1 MSGGDELAAALSAA
15 AAASLAAALPRLPS
29 AGGRAVAAWLAAAAS
44 PTMPSADAA
53 AAATAAG
60 DAAWDALHS
69 GPWRAVDPAWRDAR
83 AAAVLLAASLHSS
96 PDPLI
101 ALAAADDVLL
111 LGGPA
116 SRPGAHAV
124 VAAAAAA
131 LATARARG
139 VVALPPP
146 LPDEWPAPGQP
157 VPLPPGSLGPA
168 PGARVPAT
176 PPLPLTDFA
185 ASTLGQ
191 SPLLL
196 TGLAATWP
204 ATHRWSSPRYWAA
217 AMGDRT
223 LPVEV
228 GSHYLAPSWG
238 QRLVKGQEF
247 LQEMLTATATPSTA
261 TPTPY
266 LAQHDL
272 LAQVPALA
280 GDVVTPDYCCLTTSG
295 DAASHDNDDDASL
308 PGPTT
313 TINAWLGP
321 AGTLSPLHTDP
332 HHNLLCQVV
341 GCKYVRLYPPST
353 CFVDASHTPSLAPF
367 GSGTTSLTAANTAA
381 VDLEAVTP
389 ALGSAGVAGAP
400 FWDTTLSPG
409 DALYI
414 PPGWWHWVRALDAS
428 ASVSFWW

>member
-1 MSGGDELAAALSAA
+1 MLLAAALH
-15 AAASLAAALPRLPS
+15 
-29 AGGRAVAAWLAAAAS
+29 S
-44 PTMPSADAA
+44 P
-53 AAATAAG
+53 
-60 DAAWDALHS
+60 
-69 GPWRAVDPAWRDAR
+69 
-83 AAAVLLAASLHSS
+83 
-96 PDPLI
+96 PDPLA

-124 VAAAAAA
+124 AAAAAGA

-139 VVALPPP
+139 DVACPPP
-146 LPDEWPAPGQP
+146 LPDAWPAPGQP
-157 VPLPPGSLGPA
+157 VALPPGSLGPA

-176 PPLPLTDFA
+176 PPPPLAEFA
-185 ASTLGQ
+185 ASTLGR

-196 TGLAATWP
+196 TGLASTWP
-204 ATHRWSSPRYWAA
+204 ATHRWSSPRYWGAA
-217 AMGDRT
+217 LGDRT

-228 GSHYLAPSWG
+228 GSHYLAAGWG
-238 QRLVKGQEF
+238 QRLVKGHAF
-247 LQEMLTATATPSTA
+247 LNEMLTATATPSTA

-272 LAQVPALA
+272 LTQVPALA
-280 GDVVTPDYCCLTTSG
+280 GDVVAPDYCCLGAGS
-295 DAASHDNDDDASL
+295 DAASADASPA
-308 PGPTT
+308 PGP

-332 HHNLLCQVV
+332 GHNLLCQIV
-341 GCKYVRLYPPST
+341 GRKYVRLYPPST
-353 CFVDASHTPSLAPF
+353 SFADVSTPSLASN
-367 GSGTTSLTAANTAA
+367 GSATTSLTAANTAA

-389 ALGSAGVAGAP
+389 AAGGADVAGAP
-400 FWDTTLSPG
+400 FWDATLSPG